1 MSLDWFYF
9 HMICCWGWQVL
20 VLGFGYF
27 FFGLYPHSFGINA
40 IYFLINII
48 SSVDFITK
56 MFHASGECVAWC
68 FVFKAT
74 IPNSIKYLIQPKL
87 EMCVG
92 YKWNQHQ
99 APGKATLL
107 GISFYVLSVCVCSFR
122 KMIMEDDVWEGI
134 FQLIKVLLV
143 CVFHSSCQFTTQE
156 QFSWFVCGAVGA
168 QKREWW
174 GLWDLASGVHQV
186 SSGEGGQGNFV
197 SFVFSL
203 GSQWIPVLLIPN
215 IAVWYG
221 EQEDKLPRLKSWDL
235 NRLSA
240 EICTL

>member
-1 MSLDWFYF
+1 M
-9 HMICCWGWQVL
+9 
-20 VLGFGYF
+20 
-27 FFGLYPHSFGINA
+27 
-40 IYFLINII
+40 
-48 SSVDFITK
+48 DFITK

-92 YKWNQHQ
+92 YKWNQQQ

-122 KMIMEDDVWEGI
+122 KMIMEDDVWEGV
-134 FQLIKVLLV
+134 FQLIKCSLCVFFTPSANSQLNSSFPDLSVVPLGLRKENDKAYGILLLV
-143 CVFHSSCQFTTQE
+143 SIRCPLGRGKGTLSFG
-156 QFSWFVCGAVGA
+156 FS
-168 QKREWW
+168 
-174 GLWDLASGVHQV
+174 LASQR
-186 SSGEGGQGNFV
+186 
-197 SFVFSL
+197 
-203 GSQWIPVLLIPN
+203 IPVLLIPN

-221 EQEDKLPRLKSWDL
+221 EQEDKLHSLKSWDL